1 MEPPEPAKPA
11 EPAEPAEPLDFF
23 VRKKVKYNKIK
34 AQNTLTLFEISFS
47 GKKKVTLKGKCG
59 FFGTFNP

>member
-11 EPAEPAEPLDFF
+11 EPAELAEPLDFF

-47 GKKKVTLKGKCG
+47 GKKKITLLLKSGHK
-59 FFGTFNP
+59 N